1 MRLFALL
8 LVLNGSVAFSAMPNL
23 LTNAGFESG
32 LSPWQAQ
39 AGGTVS
45 ASTTSP
51 HTGTQCGRS
60 TNRTATGHG
69 LRQSVMSVAVPARG
83 HIGSAWVRTSSST
96 PVTVNMV
103 MNQNDARGNRF
114 TTLKSAQVADQW
126 TRIEGYYLYDLNGTL
141 TTMNLYFAGPSAG
154 VDLFVDDVSFS
165 VFDTVAPENL
175 LVNADIEA
183 GSTPWRVHGPGTV
196 TVSASSAAHTGGG
209 ALLAGNRTATWHGAE
224 QSLMGKMEEGRLY
237 YAAGWITTDSATA
250 ATVKLTMEVVDSSG
264 SRFFGIANGTA
275 SSATWTW
282 LTGFFEMPASTGLTD
297 VRFFIEGPPSG
308 VSMRGDNFYLAP
320 LTGLRRAA
328 AAFPTLKLGA
338 ALGVSQF
345 ALNAKTRSAISSS
358 FHLSST
364 ENSLKF
370 AGTEPADGIWT
381 FAEANE
387 IIAMGL
393 ARGGATRGHAMV
405 WHNGLPGWV
414 SGGTFTETQLQTMLW
429 DQIDTKGAYYRH
441 VLPYWDVANE
451 VISDSAGALRSTL
464 WYDTPGIGYAAGGD
478 QYLRESYLRARAA
491 DPHTALIYND
501 YSIEADNTKSDAVYA
516 MLSGFISSS
525 VPINGIGFQS
535 HLETLPSGSSL
546 RANFQRFNDL
556 GLDLHITELDLR
568 IPIDANGFATTA
580 DLATQGDRYFDYAGA
595 ALGYSRLKVF
605 QTWGVYDGA
614 SWVPGFYPGFGQ
626 ALVFD
631 FDFNRKPAYWG
642 LWNALAGQGEK
653 LEVLATSSGD
663 TTTVLTNT
671 TALLSANAARRLQA
685 GAANDFMTLAFQVP
699 FPGQWNVKLGVMK
712 MAAGGIFQPAFA
724 PPGSSTFTNAGST
737 RDTYAAANAAGVFD
751 LGTVTFSSAGE
762 WQLKTTVTGKNASA
776 TDFDIALD
784 YIRLTPVA
792 CSPVISAVADQSIAI
807 NTALPA
813 RLVIAEDDFAQG
825 NLTLAATSSNST
837 LLPNASIT
845 LEGESPYY
853 TLAATPAVDQIGSS
867 TITLTANDGTSTST
881 ETFILNVTGT
891 PLQTWRQQHFGTAA
905 NSGNAADGFDPDHDG
920 VLNLLEYG
928 TNMTPTANDPVP
940 HSATKT
946 GTNLEYTYTKNK
958 AATDVTFTVEWSDDL
973 TTWSTAA
980 VSAPTILSDNGVTQ
994 QIKVTVPAGVNGRRF
1009 VHLKVT
1015 RP

>member
-1 MRLFALL
+1 MRLLPLL
-8 LVLNGSVAFSAMPNL
+8 LIFTTSAAFGATPNL

-45 ASTTSP
+45 PSTTSP
-51 HTGTQCGRS
+51 HAGVQCGRS
-60 TNRTATGHG
+60 TNRTATNQG
-69 LRQSVMSVAVPARG
+69 LRQSVMSVAAPARG

-96 PVTVNMV
+96 PVTVSMV

-114 TTLKSAQVADQW
+114 TTMKTAQVADQW
-126 TRIEGYYLYDLNGTL
+126 TRIEGYYLYDSNGTL
-141 TTMNLYFAGPSAG
+141 TTMNLYFAGPPAG
-154 VDLFVDDVSFS
+154 VDLFIDEASFS

-175 LVNADIEA
+175 LANADLEG

-224 QSLMGKMEEGRLY
+224 QSLMGKMEEGRHY

-250 ATVKLTMEVVDSSG
+250 ATVRLTMEVVDSGG
-264 SRFFGIANGTA
+264 SRFFPIAVGTA

-297 VRFFIEGPPSG
+297 VRFFIEGPPAG
-308 VSMRGDNFYLAP
+308 VSMRGDDFYLAP

-328 AAFPTLKLGA
+328 AAFPGLKLGA
-338 ALGVSQF
+338 ALAFSQF
-345 ALNAKTRSAISSS
+345 ALEEKTRSAMSAH
-358 FHLSST
+358 FHLAST
-364 ENSLKF
+364 TNALKF
-370 AGTEPADGIWT
+370 SNTEPADGIWT

-387 IIAMGL
+387 AIALGL
-393 ARGGATRGHAMV
+393 ARGGATRGHAML
-405 WHNGLPGWV
+405 WHNGLPAWV

-441 VLPYWDVANE
+441 ILPYWDVANE
-451 VISDSAGALRSTL
+451 VIADSGGTLKSTL
-464 WYDTPGIGYAAGGD
+464 WYDTPGIGYAANGD
-478 QYLRESYLRARAA
+478 QYLREAYLRTRAA
-491 DPHTALIYND
+491 DPHAALIYND
-501 YSIEADNTKSDAVYA
+501 YSIEADNKKSDAVYA
-516 MLSGFISSS
+516 MLSSFLSSG
-525 VPINGIGFQS
+525 VPVQGVGFQS
-535 HLETLPSGSSL
+535 HLETLPTGSSL

-568 IPIDANGFATTA
+568 VPVDANGFATPA
-580 DLATQGDRYFDYAGA
+580 DLITQGDRYFDYAGA

-614 SWVPGFYPGFGQ
+614 SWVPGFYAGFGQ
-626 ALVFD
+626 ALLFD

-653 LEVLATSSGD
+653 LDVLATSSGD

-685 GAANDFMTLAFQVP
+685 GAANDFMTLGFQVP

-724 PPGSSTFTNAGST
+724 PPGSTTFTNVGGT
-737 RDTYAAANAAGVFD
+737 RDTYAAANTAGVFD
-751 LGTVTFSSAGE
+751 LGTVTFSSPGE
-762 WQLKTTVTGKNASA
+762 WLLKTAVTGKSGSAS
-776 TDFDIALD
+776 DFDIALD

-792 CSPVISAVADQSIAI
+792 CTPVISSVQDQSIAI
-807 NTALPA
+807 NTALPP

-825 NLTLAATSSNST
+825 SLTLTATSSNST
-837 LLPNASIT
+837 LLPNTAIS

-853 TLAATPAVDQIGSS
+853 TLAATPAVDQVGTS
-867 TITLTANDGTSTST
+867 TITLTADDGTTTST
-881 ETFILNVTGT
+881 ETFVLTVTGSAV
-891 PLQTWRQQHFGTAA
+891 QGWRQQHFGSAA
-905 NSGNAADGFDPDHDG
+905 NTGPAADTSDHDG
-920 VLNLLEYG
+920 DGTANLLEYA
-928 TNMTPTANDPVP
+928 TNMTPTASDPLP
-940 HSATKT
+940 QTATQS
-946 GTNLEYTYTKNK
+946 GPNLEYTYRKNK
-958 AATDVTFTVEWSDDL
+958 AATDVTFTVEWSDDF
-973 TTWSTAA
+973 TTWSTVGVSSA
-980 VSAPTILSDNGVTQ
+980 VLSDNGTTQ
-994 QIKVTVPAGVNGRRF
+994 QIKATMPAGANGRRF
-1009 VHLKVT
+1009 VRLRVT
-1015 RP
+1015 R